1 MAGRAVEAAA
11 KERVVVEYAS
21 KEPSAFAEMLGG
33 LIGANVTAR
42 PEKKRDFDTL
52 VARVG
57 IWVTDIDEGVT
68 LAFDAGPH
76 DHDPRGSGNGH
87 EPQQPEDRA
96 LRHARLLRQGRPRRC
111 GQARARQAE
120 DRRHASKHRDSQP
133 RHPDLL
139 RPVTQL
145 AVIGAG
151 SMGAQIAQQAALHG
165 VDVRLQDKN
174 AEQLKKALES
184 NRGHVMRRV
193 EKGKLG
199 QAEADLALSRVRT
212 ATDLA
217 EAVAGADFVIEAVFE
232 DLQLKRSVFAEL
244 DEAAPPE
251 TVLASNSSTM
261 GISKIADATSRPER
275 CVNVHFFYPVLV
287 MDLVE
292 VVRGP
297 QTSDDTVERAMAM
310 VREMGRTA
318 VLVNK
323 EIDGFIV
330 NRILHAA
337 TQEAYRLLDAGVASF
352 QDIDTAVEKGLNWPM
367 GPFRLGDFSG
377 LDVTYNARLHMYKT
391 TGDERYRPSP
401 QLEAKVKAGKLG
413 RKSGEGWYSY

>member
-1 MAGRAVEAAA
+1 MTE
-11 KERVVVEYAS
+11 
-21 KEPSAFAEMLGG
+21 
-33 LIGANVTAR
+33 
-42 PEKKRDFDTL
+42 
-52 VARVG
+52 
-57 IWVTDIDEGVT
+57 
-68 LAFDAGPH
+68 
-76 DHDPRGSGNGH
+76 
-87 EPQQPEDRA
+87 
-96 LRHARLLRQGRPRRC
+96 
-111 GQARARQAE
+111 
-120 DRRHASKHRDSQP
+120 
-133 RHPDLL
+133 
-139 RPVTQL
+139 L

-151 SMGAQIAQQAALHG
+151 SMGAQIAQQAALNG
-165 VDVRLQDKN
+165 VDVRLHDN
-174 AEQLKKALES
+174 SAEQLKKALES

-199 QAEADLALSRVRT
+199 QAEAELALSRVHAT
-212 ATDLA
+212 TDLA
-217 EAVAGADFVIEAVFE
+217 EAVAGTDFVIEAVFE
-232 DLQLKRSVFAEL
+232 DLQLKRAVFAEL
-244 DEAAPPE
+244 DRAAPPE

-297 QTSDDTVERAMAM
+297 QTSDDTVERAMAI

-337 TQEAYRLLDAGVASF
+337 TQEAYRLLDAGIASF
-352 QDIDTAVEKGLNWPM
+352 QDIDIAVEKGLNWPM

-391 TGDERYRPSP
+391 TGDERFRPSP

-413 RKSGEGWYSY
+413 RKSGEGWYTY

>member
-1 MAGRAVEAAA
+1 
-11 KERVVVEYAS
+11 
-21 KEPSAFAEMLGG
+21 
-33 LIGANVTAR
+33 VTT
-42 PEKKRDFDTL
+42 E
-52 VARVG
+52 
-57 IWVTDIDEGVT
+57 
-68 LAFDAGPH
+68 
-76 DHDPRGSGNGH
+76 
-87 EPQQPEDRA
+87 
-96 LRHARLLRQGRPRRC
+96 
-111 GQARARQAE
+111 
-120 DRRHASKHRDSQP
+120 
-133 RHPDLL
+133 
-139 RPVTQL
+139 L

-165 VDVRLQDKN
+165 VDVRLQDKS
-174 AEQLKKALES
+174 AEQLRKALES

-199 QAEADLALSRVRT
+199 QAEAELALSRVHT

-244 DEAAPPE
+244 DRAAPPE

-297 QTSDDTVERAMAM
+297 HTSDDTVERAMAI

-377 LDVTYNARLHMYKT
+377 LDVTYNARLHMYRT
-391 TGDERYRPSP
+391 TGDERFRPSP